1 MKWDDIGFLVSKSKY
16 NENSL
21 ISEIYTRNHGK
32 VTGLVFGG
40 TSKRIK
46 NYLQIGNQ
54 LHVNYNSKSEN
65 SIGYFKLEIQNVFSP
80 IYFDNRK
87 KITCIYSA
95 MNLVRLLT
103 AESQSNI
110 NIFNLIEKFYHV
122 ISKDRWLKDYIFW
135 ELELLKALGFDLELN
150 SLVTKELTDNKTI
163 YVVKANNEKKI
174 VPNFLID
181 KNFQEDDLN
190 TLLKGLKLV
199 SDFLEKNI
207 LQPNNLTYP
216 ISRTHFINSIKLSR

>member
-1 MKWDDIGFLVSKSKY
+1 
-16 NENSL
+16 
-21 ISEIYTRNHGK
+21 
-32 VTGLVFGG
+32 
-40 TSKRIK
+40 
-46 NYLQIGNQ
+46 
-54 LHVNYNSKSEN
+54 
-65 SIGYFKLEIQNVFSP
+65 
-80 IYFDNRK
+80 
-87 KITCIYSA
+87 

-110 NIFNLIEKFYHV
+110 NIFNLIEKFYYI

-216 ISRTHFINSIKLSR
+216 ISRTHFINSIKLSG

>member
-1 MKWDDIGFLVSKSKY
+1 MKWDDTGFLVSKNKY

-40 TSKRIK
+40 TSKKIK

-65 SIGYFKLEIQNVFSP
+65 RLGYFKLEIQNAFSP
-80 IYFDNRK
+80 IYFEHRE
-87 KITCIYSA
+87 KINCICSV

-103 AESQSNI
+103 AEYQSNI
-110 NIFNLIEKFYHV
+110 NIFSLIEKFYYI
-122 ISKDRWLKDYIFW
+122 ISKDEWLKNYIFW
-135 ELELLKALGFDLELN
+135 ELELLKVLGFDLELN
-150 SLVTKELTDNKTI
+150 SLVTKELIDNKTI
-163 YVVKANNEKKI
+163 YVVKSKNEKKI

-181 KNFQEDDLN
+181 KNLHVDDLN

-207 LQPNNLTYP
+207 LQPNNLNYP
-216 ISRTHFINSIKLSR
+216 ISRTHFIDSIKLSG

>member
-1 MKWDDIGFLVSKSKY
+1 MKWDDTGFLISKNKY

-32 VTGLVFGG
+32 VTGVVFGG
-40 TSKRIK
+40 TSRKMK

-65 SIGYFKLEIQNVFSP
+65 RLGYFKLEIQNAFSP
-80 IYFDNRK
+80 IYFEHRE
-87 KITCIYSA
+87 KINCICSV

-103 AESQSNI
+103 AEYQSNI
-110 NIFNLIEKFYHV
+110 NIFSLIEKFYYI
-122 ISKDRWLKDYIFW
+122 ISKDEWLKNYIFW
-135 ELELLKALGFDLELN
+135 ELELLKIQGFDLDLN
-150 SLVTKELTDNKTI
+150 SLVTKELIDNKTI
-163 YVVKANNEKKI
+163 YVVKSKNEKKV

-181 KNFQEDDLN
+181 KNLHVDDLN

-207 LQPNNLTYP
+207 LQPNNLNYP
-216 ISRTHFINSIKLSR
+216 ISRTHFIDSIKLSG

>member
-1 MKWDDIGFLVSKSKY
+1 
-16 NENSL
+16 
-21 ISEIYTRNHGK
+21 
-32 VTGLVFGG
+32 
-40 TSKRIK
+40 
-46 NYLQIGNQ
+46 
-54 LHVNYNSKSEN
+54 
-65 SIGYFKLEIQNVFSP
+65 
-80 IYFDNRK
+80 
-87 KITCIYSA
+87 

-110 NIFNLIEKFYHV
+110 NIFNLIEKFYYI

-207 LQPNNLTYP
+207 LQPNNLNYP
-216 ISRTHFINSIKLSR
+216 ISRTHFIDSIKLSG